1 MYVVYQ
7 TAAAPPAGSPQAPAT
22 SNTPAGKTA
31 ASPTD
36 SLNPGAKPKAAA
48 QSSASQ
54 AGDAT
59 GQTVFPEASPLPS
72 MMNPILWIG
81 FGFLAAFVVFLG
93 FTIYKPPPRGT
104 QGRATMRI
112 FSSLC
117 CGFAGGF
124 LTGAAIFNAT
134 FTHALGKVG
143 ISGSAGIALF
153 LTVFFFYDKMP
164 QGELNV
170 QDGVT
175 LTITKNCKFS
185 DAADIVGT
193 MTKAGMDYHLLN
205 RDELGADMKEQ
216 SIEAK
221 SWEQLLES
229 LRNVTA
235 TQVIRPY
242 TVKKENGSYLFKI

>member
-1 MYVVYQ
+1 MW
-7 TAAAPPAGSPQAPAT
+7 SMKPQLHRPLT
-22 SNTPAGKTA
+22 LPKLRQHRKRQRTKKA
-31 ASPTD
+31 ASPA
-36 SLNPGAKPKAAA
+36 SAPNPGTKPKAA
-48 QSSASQ
+48 QSPASQ
-54 AGDAT
+54 TGDTTA
-59 GQTVFPEASPLPS
+59 QTVSPDAPPLPLT
-72 MMNPILWIG
+72 MNPILWIG
-81 FGFLAAFVVFLG
+81 FGFLVAFVVFLG
-93 FTIYKPPPRGT
+93 FTIYKPPPRGS

-143 ISGSAGIALF
+143 IFGSAGIALF

-164 QGELNV
+164 DGELNV
-170 QDGVT
+170 PDGVA
-175 LTITKNCKFS
+175 LTIPKNCKFS

-193 MTKAGMDYHLLN
+193 ITKAGMDYRVLN
-205 RDELGADMKEQ
+205 RDELGAAMKEQ

-229 LRNVTA
+229 LRNVTVE
-235 TQVIRPY
+235 QGIRPY